1 MLENEV
7 KNKVFVYKLMISQ
20 LHHDGYNALALLM
33 EQMLLASKKV
43 QPSDCLTQLL
53 NVCKAVS
60 FADKEL
66 ILEEETVAMSEEGQ
80 TQDSPKKSPEKESS
94 EPGIQNNS
102 PTKSETMNGTKNES
116 QSPTSTTNFL
126 SASSLL
132 DSSQTSPPTSVTSP
146 PSTTKDPLADSFA
159 NHPLSHIFP
168 NKDMLSQLLPNSEA
182 LFAAATS
189 KPSTPIVPT
198 PNLLLPNSSPLQMP
212 TSTPILPTPTPLL
225 PTSTPLRSLSTPILP
240 TSNRFNP
247 TILTH
252 PYSFPLG
259 RSGSLPFFPNLQ
271 FKSPDRGQKEDKDSG
286 LFDPQLLGGRLQDV
300 VNAFTANNATF
311 PLPSSICNNWP
322 NNLLSQV
329 QTGSGRQHKMKH
341 CPVCNKVLVASSLYL
356 HMKIHTG
363 EKNYICEFCCK
374 RFLLKHHLHS
384 HLKICQSRTL
394 VLTKTETSQA

>member
-1 MLENEV
+1 MVSL
-7 KNKVFVYKLMISQ
+7 Q

-66 ILEEETVAMSEEGQ
+66 ILDETVAMSEEEQ
-80 TQDSPKKSPEKESS
+80 TQDSPQKSPRKETP
-94 EPGIQNNS
+94 EPQSKNNS
-102 PTKSETMNGTKNES
+102 PITAEMMNGKSET
-116 QSPTSTTNFL
+116 QSPTSTTTIF

-132 DSSQTSPPTSVTSP
+132 ESAQTSPPAPTAITPPTS
-146 PSTTKDPLADSFA
+146 TKDPLADTLT
-159 NHPLSHIFP
+159 NHPLSQIFP
-168 NKDMLSQLLPNSEA
+168 NKDVLSQILPNSEA
-182 LFAAATS
+182 LIAAANAKST
-189 KPSTPIVPT
+189 TPILPT
-198 PNLLLPNSSPLQMP
+198 PNLLLPNSSPLMIP
-212 TSTPILPTPTPLL
+212 TSTPTLSTPTPLL

-240 TSNRFNP
+240 TSTRFNP

-259 RSGSLPFFPNLQ
+259 RSGSLPFFPNLNL
-271 FKSPDRGQKEDKDSG
+271 KSPDSFKQEEKDAG
-286 LFDPQLLGGRLQDV
+286 LLDHQLLSGRLQDV
-300 VNAFTANNATF
+300 VKAFAANNATF
-311 PLPSSICNNWP
+311 PLPTSICNNWQ
-322 NNLLSQV
+322 NNLISQV

-394 VLTKTETSQA
+394 VLNKKETSQA